1 MLVSIFFFT
10 QWTCPNPVM
19 LCAIENDDLGF
30 SVWGPC
36 KNHRDRSYLMPF
48 IAQSMASMAQ
58 TFIKNILSHSSV
70 APLVEANNLLS
81 LMRYTA
87 LKMRYIINHHPALVL
102 GDNQS
107 DYYIR
112 MHIYIW
118 EVMWAINQDGYVF
131 LSQNLELPQDWL
143 TRLRRKTH
151 MAGFYVGSI
160 YHPNGLV
167 DANETIIKEVGEEV
181 IRYKHNGTELGLVK
195 DRG

>member
-1 MLVSIFFFT
+1 
-10 QWTCPNPVM
+10 
-19 LCAIENDDLGF
+19 
-30 SVWGPC
+30 
-36 KNHRDRSYLMPF
+36 MPF

-143 TRLRRKTH
+143 TRLRWKTH

-167 DANETIIKEVGEEV
+167 DANETIVKEVGEGV
-181 IRYKHNGTELGLVK
+181 IRYKHNGTCEIEWLACLYGSRRKVNIQQVTCGTSHNQG
-195 DRG
+195 RHNSSME